1 MSSDR
6 PEQSLSNHQPFIQQT
21 FSMGTPLIDLT
32 KANALAQAL
41 DGAEREVLNVE
52 LDSVMPGAPQTE
64 KMAQPT
70 K

>member
-6 PEQSLSNHQPFIQQT
+6 PEQSLSDDQPFIQQT
-21 FSMGTPLIDLT
+21 FSMGKELIDLT

-41 DGAEREVLNVE
+41 EDAERELLNDE
-52 LDSVMPGAPQTE
+52 LDSFVPSAPPTE
-64 KMAQPT
+64 KMAKPT